1 MDENIGRPGENSFG
15 NQAFSDSSNNSSPKN
30 SNDSGMNSEDAW
42 GNNQAKKI
50 EDQKAAQKEARE
62 AETAATENGTNP
74 NNAQAAEQNPN
85 AIESLYKKGDS
96 KDKKKQNIKAKIK
109 KAKIVGAALGVIVSM
124 LVAFS
129 ASTPLAPFAL
139 LANGLEA
146 YNTLRY
152 SMNARSKYQIPR
164 LLNGKLNHNIVNRSI
179 LRGEEKFKLK
189 HATGLKKR
197 LQKQGITYV
206 ETTGTDGQ
214 PLNLL
219 VYEDGPN
226 GKPMAVTAYEGD
238 KARIPASV
246 ELTGLDAS
254 GNQVPRTIDIDSDNH
269 FSYKEATTSKI
280 TSGFADAEDK
290 ATRTLRGHIAG
301 WFDSSAELNDKKLN
315 NHGRNRQ
322 GDTSDDPS
330 DEEIQKNAEKDG
342 IKEEAESTQGGI
354 EADSTNEND
363 PDEPELKPVGEGDDS
378 LKPGM
383 TAEAAE
389 SALTKR
395 AEKAAAAIGKTSQ
408 IAAIANYTCSAMK
421 IINTLAQTVGA
432 LMKAKILNF
441 GTNFFE
447 AVDKAKA
454 GDSKKELHYYMNGMT
469 TPGPTKD
476 RLGNVITGKE
486 QSTAMGSVAIQQF
499 FSNGQYM
506 ISPRDPVVE
515 KYNPEAPLYQAVY
528 NSDNVESKD
537 MYGNATKLGNL
548 FAQASGSLNVYKACV
563 FVSMS
568 ADLLSLFG
576 EVAGFLIS
584 GGLHKIIG
592 KLFSG
597 FISVAQTA
605 ALTATV
611 GGIISFLVPTV
622 AQAAT
627 RNFLNK
633 DQMKGEDTGYVTAS
647 ALKMYTTMQARISSG
662 LPTTTENAAAG
673 YDVRKEVIAS
683 EARFARSTMS
693 PFDPS
698 SPYTFMGSLIKATMP
713 LASIMSTP
721 LQVVSKIGSIAK
733 SSFNSLLPSASAE
746 DLGRDLS
753 DVNKNCPSSN
763 AGSQTT
769 IMDAFCNGSVTT
781 DYATINKPIE
791 EKIDELGPENLDLDG
806 DDPINAPPKDNSDY
820 AKWHVAC
827 ANRESQINVAD
838 SNIAN
843 AFKNE
848 TGFGSGL
855 IKQAS
860 SAIIGATP
868 IVGSFIQ
875 VLDNAAEA
883 ANMKFITGEFCYSD
897 EAKKFSSYTEDLR
910 VLESAGVIEKSASVA
925 YMENYYKKHPL
936 DYSDSGIV
944 ARYTGMTK
952 EDAEIA
958 LGLLEYNTYLANY
971 HPKEKGPKLPTK
983 IEDYQYESSSV
994 IAEVLP
1000 SSLVT
1005 QFAKFSEQRLVTTA
1019 A

>member
-1 MDENIGRPGENSFG
+1 M
-15 NQAFSDSSNNSSPKN
+15 
-30 SNDSGMNSEDAW
+30 
-42 GNNQAKKI
+42 
-50 EDQKAAQKEARE
+50 
-62 AETAATENGTNP
+62 
-74 NNAQAAEQNPN
+74 
-85 AIESLYKKGDS
+85 
-96 KDKKKQNIKAKIK
+96 
-109 KAKIVGAALGVIVSM
+109 
-124 LVAFS
+124 
-129 ASTPLAPFAL
+129 
-139 LANGLEA
+139 
-146 YNTLRY
+146 
-152 SMNARSKYQIPR
+152 
-164 LLNGKLNHNIVNRSI
+164 
-179 LRGEEKFKLK
+179 
-189 HATGLKKR
+189 
-197 LQKQGITYV
+197 
-206 ETTGTDGQ
+206 
-214 PLNLL
+214 
-219 VYEDGPN
+219 
-226 GKPMAVTAYEGD
+226 
-238 KARIPASV
+238 
-246 ELTGLDAS
+246 
-254 GNQVPRTIDIDSDNH
+254 
-269 FSYKEATTSKI
+269 
-280 TSGFADAEDK
+280 
-290 ATRTLRGHIAG
+290 
-301 WFDSSAELNDKKLN
+301 
-315 NHGRNRQ
+315 
-322 GDTSDDPS
+322 
-330 DEEIQKNAEKDG
+330 
-342 IKEEAESTQGGI
+342 
-354 EADSTNEND
+354 
-363 PDEPELKPVGEGDDS
+363 
-378 LKPGM
+378 
-383 TAEAAE
+383 
-389 SALTKR
+389 
-395 AEKAAAAIGKTSQ
+395 
-408 IAAIANYTCSAMK
+408 
-421 IINTLAQTVGA
+421 
-432 LMKAKILNF
+432 
-441 GTNFFE
+441 
-447 AVDKAKA
+447 
-454 GDSKKELHYYMNGMT
+454 
-469 TPGPTKD
+469 
-476 RLGNVITGKE
+476 
-486 QSTAMGSVAIQQF
+486 
-499 FSNGQYM
+499 
-506 ISPRDPVVE
+506 VE

-537 MYGNATKLGNL
+537 MFGNATKLGNL
-548 FAQASGSLNVYKACV
+548 LAQASGSLNVYKACV
-563 FVSMS
+563 FVSTS
-568 ADLLSLFG
+568 ADLLNLFG
-576 EVAGFLIS
+576 DVAGFIIT
-584 GGLHKIIG
+584 GGLSKIAKQLIN
-592 KLFSG
+592 G
-597 FISVAQTA
+597 FITVAQTA

-721 LQVVSKIGSIAK
+721 LQVMSKIGSIAK

-791 EKIDELGPENLDLDG
+791 EKIDELGPENLDLEG

-843 AFKNE
+843 AFKEE
-848 TGFGSGL
+848 TGFGTGL

-868 IVGSFIQ
+868 IVGSFLQ
-875 VLDNAAEA
+875 VRDNANEA
-883 ANMKFITGEFCYSD
+883 SNMKFITGEFCYSD

-1005 QFAKFSEQRLVTTA
+1005 QFAKFSEQRLVTA
-1019 A
+1019 VA